1 MYLCTQK
8 RSKWIDSVYKAK
20 QLLAVLAESSPYTLN
35 ISGLCVTLQAS
46 RNNVLKLID
55 LMDKAALVRRLYSV
69 DSGMNMLTKPTKEGD
84 DYGVRWATTLNYEL
98 PEIMAVIHQKGSDY
112 MKTMK
117 RLMMTFMA
125 LGLAMKE
132 SCIGFLIFRV

>member
-1 MYLCTQK
+1 MA
-8 RSKWIDSVYKAK
+8 RRFRFGF
-20 QLLAVLAESSPYTLN
+20 LACSIKVS
-35 ISGLCVTLQAS
+35 
-46 RNNVLKLID
+46 
-55 LMDKAALVRRLYSV
+55 
-69 DSGMNMLTKPTKEGD
+69 TKPTKEGD
-84 DYGVRWATTLNYEL
+84 GYGVRWATTLNYEL

-132 SCIGFLIFRV
+132 SCIGFFDF